1 MEDFWY
7 EQIKD
12 VQSFSFEGNS
22 VPQHLISTFTVPV
35 HFLIDRLRKGL
46 ATHLPALTLI
56 RLCNAP
62 AQSILIIFIAATHN
76 NALQIIIEHNMHI
89 NYILQTCDTSRVECD
104 TVLTDYKGY
113 DVATGKMLVC
123 VNPQWFR
130 PTDVDNLWGDPTKA
144 KTVLGWNPQKTS
156 YEQLVE
162 IMAKHDRERAK
173 REKALKAVL

>member
-22 VPQHLISTFTVPV
+22 VPQHLISAFTVPV

-104 TVLTDYKGY
+104 TVLTDYNRRI
-113 DVATGKMLVC
+113 TKMCKQFLSHDLVS
-123 VNPQWFR
+123 V
-130 PTDVDNLWGDPTKA
+130 
-144 KTVLGWNPQKTS
+144 
-156 YEQLVE
+156 
-162 IMAKHDRERAK
+162 I
-173 REKALKAVL
+173 